1 MIQRIQTLFL
11 LCACGLVFSLFFA
24 RLIYAADYTI
34 SYTEYNPFL
43 ILTILTFIINIITI
57 AMYRHRI
64 LQMRLCIYNI
74 LVLLGYQGWIAYLF
88 FTREEGVAFSI
99 TAVFPIVAA
108 ILTFIAMRYIARDEA
123 LVQSIN
129 SLRKSRRGKK
139 GKK

>member
-1 MIQRIQTLFL
+1 MHRFFKTGTFI
-11 LCACGLVFSLFFA
+11 FSLFFS
-24 RLIYAADYTI
+24 RLVYAADYTI

-43 ILTILTFIINIITI
+43 IFTILTFLISVVTI
-57 AMYRHRI
+57 VMFRHRI

-88 FTREEGVAFSI
+88 FTRREGEAFSI

-108 ILTFIAMRYIARDEA
+108 ILTFIALRYIARDEA
-123 LVQSIN
+123 LVQSVN
-129 SLRKSRRGKK
+129 SLRKSRRGK